1 MKRTYD
7 KINWEFEEV
16 LDRDIDGA
24 GTNEVSLIG
33 YADCAEGGG
42 KFRFEAIAQQM
53 YPYDDGFVDIE
64 ITETEF
70 IPDEPEPE
78 DLE

>member
-1 MKRTYD
+1 
-7 KINWEFEEV
+7 
-16 LDRDIDGA
+16 
-24 GTNEVSLIG
+24 
-33 YADCAEGGG
+33 
-42 KFRFEAIAQQM
+42 M

>member
-1 MKRTYD
+1 MERTYGD
-7 KINWEFEEV
+7 IEWEFEEV

-42 KFRFEAIAQQM
+42 KFRFEATAQM
-53 YPYDDGFVDIE
+53 PYPFDGEFTEIE
-64 ITETEF
+64 ITDTEF
-70 IPDEPEPE
+70 IADEPEPE
-78 DLE
+78 DAE